1 MSYTTKSIKKTHIVM
16 IDDWLTG
23 WPYTWHSVIM
33 NIINQTTAIYIIIY
47 IYTTIASNELIH
59 KQNMNIGA

>member
-1 MSYTTKSIKKTHIVM
+1 M
-16 IDDWLTG
+16 TG

-47 IYTTIASNELIH
+47 TTIASNELIY
-59 KQNMNIGA
+59 KQNMYIGA